1 MRIAQI
7 APLHLAVPPKD
18 YGGTERIIGELTD
31 ALVNLG
37 HTVTLFASGDSH
49 TEARLIPFV
58 PKATGFESQA
68 DAVSLHLCLQT
79 EVYRRSDEFDVIHSH
94 LEQLT
99 LPFIASAQTPTIL
112 TFHSRLD
119 PPGLVRLLQAYPN
132 TNYVSISESQRA
144 PVSGVH
150 WAATVYHGIDVP
162 RFRYFP
168 EPENYLA
175 FVGRIAP
182 EKGPERAIYVA
193 KQAGVRLKIAAK
205 TDSKDRTYFK
215 QVVEPLLHD
224 PLIEFLGPVNEHCK
238 CELIGHARALLLPID
253 WPEPFGIVF
262 IESLASGTP
271 VLTRPR
277 GAAAEVVDDSVTGF
291 IRETDAELV
300 AAIRELPSLARAK
313 CRQIAEQRFGIK
325 RMAEE
330 YVRVYEQ
337 AITRAQAKQSMQ
349 AIA

>member
-7 APLHLAVPPKD
+7 APLQLAVPPEN
-18 YGGTERIIGELTD
+18 YGGTERVIGELTEG
-31 ALVNLG
+31 LVQLG
-37 HTVTLFASGDSH
+37 HTVTLFATGDSQ
-49 TEARLIPFV
+49 TKAQLIPFV
-58 PKATGFESQA
+58 PKATGFDSQA

-99 LPFIASAQTPTIL
+99 LPFIASTQTPTIL

-119 PPGLVRLLQAYPN
+119 PPALVRLLQAYPN
-132 TNYVSISESQRA
+132 TNYVSISESQRV

-150 WAATVYHGIDVP
+150 WAATVHHGIDIR
-162 RFRYFP
+162 RFRYYP
-168 EPENYLA
+168 EPEDYLA
-175 FVGRIAP
+175 FVGRITP
-182 EKGPERAIYVA
+182 EKGPERAIHIA

-205 TDSKDRTYFK
+205 TDTKDRPYFK
-215 QVVEPLLHD
+215 QVVEPLLSD
-224 PLIEFLGPVNEHCK
+224 PLIDFLGPVNERRK

-262 IESLASGTP
+262 IESMACGTP

-277 GAAAEVVDDSVTGF
+277 GAAAEVVEDGVTGF

-300 AAIRELPSLARAK
+300 AAIHELPSIARAE
-313 CRQIAEQRFGIK
+313 CRQIAEQRFGIT

-337 AITRAQAKQSMQ
+337 AIACAQATQSMQ